1 MLVVKWVVK
10 RVMKWIVMVVS
21 FEEYVQ
27 KEYENMRVEIA
38 GDAE

>member
-10 RVMKWIVMVVS
+10 RVVKWIVMVVS

-27 KEYENMRVEIA
+27 KEYENMQVEIA

>member
-10 RVMKWIVMVVS
+10 RVVKWIVMVVS